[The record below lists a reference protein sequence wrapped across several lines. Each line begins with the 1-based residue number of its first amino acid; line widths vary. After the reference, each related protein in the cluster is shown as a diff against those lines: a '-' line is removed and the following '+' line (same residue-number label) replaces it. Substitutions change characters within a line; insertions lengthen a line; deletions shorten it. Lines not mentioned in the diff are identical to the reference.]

1 MASSVSFMVDDE
13 PKGRYGPPRASY
25 SDRFPGR
32 SQSAGRYDS
41 DRSIEDVIVSDALK
55 YGRGGRV
62 YERPDGF
69 RRPPSARSQSL
80 GRLEAER
87 YMEERYGP
95 RFYDEP
101 SFVVE
106 RYPRDCYDD
115 RYMRDMHEDRM
126 VRDMHMDRFAP
137 RPSYE
142 DRFFNNDR
150 YTQERPP
157 TERFPREDR
166 FSYDRYPVV
175 VVDRPVPER
184 MPERFHERFDANDR
198 FDRHY
203 NRERLHADSR
213 HPEQQRYGNDRDR
226 FDRGERFGAERYDR
240 HTSYEKHGK
249 PQMPEK
255 YAAERR
261 SQERPSEKQSTDRYA
276 ADRSTG
282 EPRPVTTDKPVSD
295 RYRISET
302 ANTERDEKFSNDRAS
317 TERGSNDRFPAAN
330 GERFQKF

>member
-1 MASSVSFMVDDE
+1 MGTQSCAYSTDIDRVAVMASSVSFMDDRSPSHQRERYEE
-13 PKGRYGPPRASY
+13 PKTRYQARSAPM
-25 SDRFPGR
+25 DRFGPR
-32 SQSAGRYDS
+32 SQSTGRYDS
-41 DRSIEDVIVSDALK
+41 DRSIEERHSRGGGDGDSLTISDFFK

-87 YMEERYGP
+87 YMEDRYGP

-115 RYMRDMHEDRM
+115 RYMRDMHEDRI
-126 VRDMHMDRFAP
+126 
-137 RPSYE
+137 
-142 DRFFNNDR
+142 FNNDR

-261 SQERPSEKQSTDRYA
+261 SQ
-276 ADRSTG
+276 
-282 EPRPVTTDKPVSD
+282 
-295 RYRISET
+295 
-302 ANTERDEKFSNDRAS
+302 
-317 TERGSNDRFPAAN
+317 
-330 GERFQKF
+330 